1 MKIKRIGEL
10 IWMFI
15 WEIIQ
20 TLLGCVV
27 LIFLTDKKNEGLY
40 KGRRV
45 IRFKKGKFFSGTS
58 LGYWILIPDNAK
70 DKTRAHE
77 WGHCMQS
84 RDSGFFYLPI
94 FGIPSLINNLNGR
107 KIYKYMTYEE
117 IQKDY
122 YNRYP
127 EKDADK
133 RAGITWVDG
142 ERVL

>member
-1 MKIKRIGEL
+1 MKWYNYFWEL
-10 IWMFI
+10 PQF
-15 WEIIQ
+15 
-20 TLLGCVV
+20 LLC
-27 LIFLTDKKNEGLY
+27 LIVMLFLKGKKHEGSY

-58 LGYWILIPDNAK
+58 LSWILLPYDAGI
-70 DKTRAHE
+70 KTTAHE

-84 RDSGFFYLPI
+84 RNWGFFYLPI

-107 KIYKYMTYEE
+107 KIHKYMTYDE

-133 RAGITWVDG
+133 RAGITWVNG